1 MVVADFVDMKPV
13 QRRELELAQ
22 LAIFPARRNFNG
34 MSAVGV
40 QDINVPVEETFA
52 AEVAVDEA
60 GEIRS
65 RTRVDVTPDVADVVV
80 VSCVNVRQV
89 SVQNEPTGERPIAFW
104 ASQAVT

>member
-22 LAIFPARRNFNG
+22 LAIFPAGRNFDG

-40 QDINVPVEETFA
+40 QDVNVPVEETFA

-60 GEIRS
+60 GEVPS
-65 RTRVDVTPDVADVVV
+65 RTRVDVTPNVADVVV
-80 VSCVNVRQV
+80 SCVDVRQV
-89 SVQNEPTGERPIAFW
+89 SVQNEPTGERPIAFR